1 MCYRSPHDPAFRSAP
16 DNDVFLPEQQEEQ
29 QPTPSAPPAIRGEK
43 RWPEDRQLSGLK
55 SRLSLSARTTSLD
68 PNIKKSESVNIFA
81 RDSDPF
87 DDDFFAET
95 DRQRKKNNGDAYKWS
110 EPFGSFD
117 FKEEDE
123 EEE

>member
-1 MCYRSPHDPAFRSAP
+1 MDPAFRNAP
-16 DNDVFLPEQQEEQ
+16 ENDVFLPEQQQEEQ
-29 QPTPSAPPAIRGEK
+29 QQPPPAAARGEK

-87 DDDFFAET
+87 DDDFFVESE
-95 DRQRKKNNGDAYKWS
+95 RPRKKNNGDAFKWS